1 MERKTSSNITS
12 TTVEDD
18 TGYQSTLAFILLTD
32 VVDGRSIYE
41 DMNRLSD
48 NELNEKIKNV
58 IRYTFR
64 RRVLDELYGT
74 EVGSGDLTEKSEGL
88 SDKRWNAVIKRSD
101 LNWEEYRKYAYKF
114 EKDKCKGFFV
124 SGKRA
129 EVDMFFAEY
138 SDKVS
143 SDSGALIYTK
153 DGRKIPLSSG
163 LLHRIDTIFEIGEK
177 PGVSLTERMKK
188 KSFDWNYKTLVDLQ
202 ESMNS
207 NLKKESTASL
217 RRMPRENRVCC
228 GGYSVLPAIMKAY
241 LEIP

>member
-1 MERKTSSNITS
+1 MLQINYAFGDYMERKTSNTTS
-12 TTVEDD
+12 TTIEDD

-41 DMNRLSD
+41 DMNSLND

-74 EVGSGDLTEKSEGL
+74 DVGDGDLTRSVKGL
-88 SDKRWNAVIKRSD
+88 SDKRWSAVLKRSD
-101 LNWEEYRKYAYKF
+101 LRWEEYRKYAYDF
-114 EKDKCKGFFV
+114 EMDKCKGFFV
-124 SGKRA
+124 SDKKA

-163 LLHRIDTIFEIGEK
+163 LLHRIDTIFEIGAK

-188 KSFDWNYKTLVDLQ
+188 KSFEEHAKRAERDLY
-202 ESMNS
+202 E
-207 NLKKESTASL
+207 K
-217 RRMPRENRVCC
+217 
-228 GGYSVLPAIMKAY
+228 
-241 LEIP
+241 

>member
-1 MERKTSSNITS
+1 MEKKTSSNITS
-12 TTVEDD
+12 TTIEDD

-32 VVDGRSIYE
+32 VVDGSSIYE

-64 RRVLDELYGT
+64 RRVLDELYGA

-88 SDKRWNAVIKRSD
+88 SDKRWNAVLKRSD
-101 LNWEEYRKYAYKF
+101 LKWSEYREYVYKF

-124 SGKRA
+124 SDKGA

-138 SDKVS
+138 TDKVHF
-143 SDSGALIYTK
+143 DSGALIYTK

-188 KSFDWNYKTLVDLQ
+188 KSFEEHAKRAERDLY
-202 ESMNS
+202 E
-207 NLKKESTASL
+207 K
-217 RRMPRENRVCC
+217 
-228 GGYSVLPAIMKAY
+228 
-241 LEIP
+241 

>member
-1 MERKTSSNITS
+1 MLQINYAFGDYMEKKTSSNITS
-12 TTVEDD
+12 TTIEDD

-32 VVDGRSIYE
+32 VVDGSSIYE

-88 SDKRWNAVIKRSD
+88 SDKRWSAVLKRSD
-101 LNWEEYRKYAYKF
+101 LRWDEYRKYTYEF
-114 EKDKCKGFFV
+114 ERDKCKGFFT
-124 SGKRA
+124 SGKGA

-163 LLHRIDTIFEIGEK
+163 LLHRIDTIFEVGAK
-177 PGVSLTERMKK
+177 PGVLLTTRMKK
-188 KSFDWNYKTLVDLQ
+188 KSFEEHAKRAERDLY
-202 ESMNS
+202 E
-207 NLKKESTASL
+207 K
-217 RRMPRENRVCC
+217 
-228 GGYSVLPAIMKAY
+228 
-241 LEIP
+241 

>member
-12 TTVEDD
+12 TTIEDD
-18 TGYQSTLAFILLTD
+18 TEYQSTLAFILLTD

-64 RRVLDELYGT
+64 RRVLDELYGA
-74 EVGSGDLTEKSEGL
+74 EVGSGDLTESAEGL
-88 SDKRWNAVIKRSD
+88 SDKRWNAVLKRSD
-101 LNWEEYRKYAYKF
+101 IKWDEYRKYTYEF
-114 EKDKCKGFFV
+114 ERDKCKGFFT
-124 SGKRA
+124 SGKGA

-138 SDKVS
+138 TDKVH

-163 LLHRIDTIFEIGEK
+163 LLHRINTIFEIGDK
-177 PGVSLTERMKK
+177 PGVSLTTRMKK
-188 KSFDWNYKTLVDLQ
+188 TSFEEHTKRAERDLY
-202 ESMNS
+202 E
-207 NLKKESTASL
+207 K
-217 RRMPRENRVCC
+217 
-228 GGYSVLPAIMKAY
+228 
-241 LEIP
+241 

>member
-12 TTVEDD
+12 TTIEDD

-64 RRVLDELYGT
+64 RRVLDELYGA
-74 EVGSGDLTEKSEGL
+74 EVGAGDLTEIAEGL

-101 LNWEEYRKYAYKF
+101 LKWEEYRKYTYEF
-114 EKDKCKGFFV
+114 EMDKCKGFFV

-143 SDSGALIYTK
+143 SDSGALVYTK

-163 LLHRIDTIFEIGEK
+163 LLHRIDTIFEIGAK

-188 KSFDWNYKTLVDLQ
+188 KSFEEHAKRAERDLY
-202 ESMNS
+202 E
-207 NLKKESTASL
+207 K
-217 RRMPRENRVCC
+217 
-228 GGYSVLPAIMKAY
+228 
-241 LEIP
+241 